1 MQVLSYNEAA
11 AKAGF
16 VRRTLERL
24 IADGEGPPVINLSPR
39 RRGILDSD
47 LTKWLLKRRRPAP
60 GAADAKDVT
69 RLNST
74 SSLAYGRS
82 VDALLDARR
91 SDPLRAEEQGGSI
104 LKAPRRR
111 AAGSVHSDSRA
122 K

>member
-11 AKAGF
+11 VKAGF

-24 IADGEGPPVINLSPR
+24 IAAGEGPRVINLSPR

-47 LTKWLLKRRRPAP
+47 LKKWLLKRRRPAP
-60 GAADAKDVT
+60 GDADAKDVT
-69 RLNST
+69 RLNNT
-74 SSLAYGRS
+74 SSLAHS
-82 VDALLDARR
+82 QSADALLDARR
-91 SDPLRAEEQGGSI
+91 SDPRPAEEQGGSS

-111 AAGSVHSDSRA
+111 AAGSVHGDSRA